1 MTWASN
7 AKYFVRVCPHRD
19 APYWHSAHR
28 SRTEAVKEM
37 RRVAAILPVPSW
49 VEIVDNVEER
59 VIKPLRDDGYIR

>member
-28 SRTEAVKEM
+28 SRKEAVKEM
-37 RRVAAILPVPSW
+37 RRVADTLTLPVPWS
-49 VEIVDNVEER
+49 VEIVDNVEEK
-59 VIKPLRDDGYIR
+59 VIKP